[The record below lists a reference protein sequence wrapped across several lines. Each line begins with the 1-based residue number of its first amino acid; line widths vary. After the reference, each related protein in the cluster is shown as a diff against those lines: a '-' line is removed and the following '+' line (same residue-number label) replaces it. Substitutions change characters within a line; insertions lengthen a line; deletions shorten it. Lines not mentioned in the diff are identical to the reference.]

1 MSYTSK
7 KLAGKVEGIDVIID
21 GHSHTEL
28 LEGKTVNGTL
38 IVQNGE
44 KTKDLGIVRL
54 AIKDNKVVSKISAPY
69 TKAQSIN
76 GSEDQAIK
84 SIIDEAVAENATIET
99 EVVANS
105 PVELD
110 GLRENVRT
118 GETNLG
124 NLIIASMM
132 DVSGADV
139 ALTNGGG
146 IRATIP
152 AGEVTKGSVLQ
163 YYLMETL

>member
-1 MSYTSK
+1 M
-7 KLAGKVEGIDVIID
+7 
-21 GHSHTEL
+21 
-28 LEGKTVNGTL
+28 
-38 IVQNGE
+38 
-44 KTKDLGIVRL
+44 
-54 AIKDNKVVSKISAPY
+54 
-69 TKAQSIN
+69 
-76 GSEDQAIK
+76 QAIK

-152 AGEVTKGSVLQ
+152 AGEVTKG
-163 YYLMETL
+163 